1 MATRRHSADFLVL
14 SDYPVL
20 FESDLVRQ
28 TDRNPLVFS
37 SMYTRLSKIVMVL
50 AFAFY
55 ASLVALNNLTDY
67 NSNFSLITHVL
78 TMDTTFP
85 DNKGLWRAI
94 ESPALH
100 HTAYGLIIAT
110 EIIIAV
116 LCWLG
121 GFRLCRNINNPVS
134 FNQAKGLAVLGLTL
148 GFLLWFTGFMTIGG
162 EWFLMWQ
169 SEVANKQQAAFR
181 LVAVTGITLIYLMSA
196 DDEKHA

>member
-1 MATRRHSADFLVL
+1 
-14 SDYPVL
+14 
-20 FESDLVRQ
+20 
-28 TDRNPLVFS
+28 
-37 SMYTRLSKIVMVL
+37 MYTRLSKIVMVL

-94 ESPALH
+94 ASPDIH
-100 HTAYGLIIAT
+100 HAAYGFIIAA

-121 GFRLCRNINNPVS
+121 GFRLYRNINNPAS
-134 FNQAKGLAVLGLTL
+134 FNNAKGLAVLGLTL

-169 SEVANKQQAAFR
+169 SEVANGQQAAFR
-181 LVAVTGITLIYLMSA
+181 LVVILSLILIFLIQP
-196 DDEKHA
+196 DGENHT

>member
-1 MATRRHSADFLVL
+1 
-14 SDYPVL
+14 
-20 FESDLVRQ
+20 
-28 TDRNPLVFS
+28 
-37 SMYTRLSKIVMVL
+37 MYTRLSKIVMVL

-67 NSNFSLITHVL
+67 NSNFSIITHVL

-85 DNKGLWRAI
+85 NNNGLWRAI
-94 ESPALH
+94 ESPVLH
-100 HTAYGLIIAT
+100 HAAYGFIIAT

-121 GFRLCRNINNPVS
+121 AFRLYRNIKNPAS
-134 FNQAKGLAVLGLTL
+134 FNNAKGLAILGLTL

-169 SEVANKQQAAFR
+169 SEVANAQQAAFR
-181 LVAVTGITLIYLMSA
+181 LVMIIGITMIYLTLH
-196 DDEKHA
+196 DEDTHV

>member
-1 MATRRHSADFLVL
+1 
-14 SDYPVL
+14 
-20 FESDLVRQ
+20 
-28 TDRNPLVFS
+28 
-37 SMYTRLSKIVMVL
+37 MVL

-67 NSNFSLITHVL
+67 NSNFSFIIHAL

-85 DNKGLWRAI
+85 DNKGMWRAI
-94 ESPALH
+94 ESPVIH
-100 HTAYGLIIAT
+100 HVAYGFIIAT

-121 GFRLCRNINNPVS
+121 GFRLYRNIKNPVF

-148 GFLLWFTGFMTIGG
+148 GFLLWFSGFMTIGG

-169 SEVANKQQAAFR
+169 SEVANGQQAAFR
-181 LVAVTGITLIYLMSA
+181 LVVVIGITLIYLMFT
-196 DDEKHA
+196 DEEKHA